1 MNTWRQMIFKQFK
14 IALILAVFSSG
25 INFGCNSKVPQR
37 ASPNILLI
45 VSEDNSPDLGC
56 YGNKLVHTPNL
67 DKLSK
72 NGVMFLNAYT
82 TYAVC
87 SPSRSSIF
95 TGLYPHQNGQLGWA
109 THYYALYSGIKVL
122 PNYLKE
128 SGYRTGILGKVH
140 VNPADRFDFDFADLP
155 GSNFQKESLKDYA
168 IRAKEFVGQSE
179 KPYFLMVNFPDAH
192 LPFQNEVEGLPTK
205 KVDRNKILETL
216 PFVGV
221 NNERLLDQTEAYYNC
236 MNRLDE
242 SIGMLLDSLG
252 DMSNTCIIY
261 LSDHGAQ
268 FSRGK
273 LTNYEGGLKI
283 PFIISYPEVIKETGS
298 SKDELISVIDILPT
312 VLDLAGISGDFN
324 FPGRSLM
331 DLFTKDGDGTSW
343 RTYLGADGEGA
354 SPVFYYPRR
363 SIRGERYKLIQNID
377 VGRGEFPAFSAYA
390 DPDFGSGATIE
401 EIAAS
406 DERIRQAYER
416 WRKPPEWEL
425 YDLQEDPWEF
435 ENLADKPEL
444 ETVLVYMKEALS
456 AWRRDTNDPF
466 LSAEKIRKYTFEMDS
481 INNLYPDHS
490 YRKVE
495 GFKWDYLDYLNK

>member
-1 MNTWRQMIFKQFK
+1 MKLRKKMIINQLK
-14 IALILAVFSSG
+14 IGLALLALLGVTTSG
-25 INFGCNSKVPQR
+25 CGSKETVSPR
-37 ASPNILLI
+37 PNILLI
-45 VSEDNSPDLGC
+45 VSEDNSSDLGC
-56 YGNKLVHTPNL
+56 YGNSLVHTPNL
-67 DKLSK
+67 DKLSN
-72 NGVMFLNAYT
+72 NGVKFLNAYT

-128 SGYRTGILGKVH
+128 TGYRTGILGKIH
-140 VNPADRFDFDFADLP
+140 VNPAERFDFDFEALP

-168 IRAKEFVGQSE
+168 TQAKEFVSQSE
-179 KPYFLMVNFPDAH
+179 DPYFLMVNFPDAH
-192 LPFQNEVEGLPTK
+192 LPFQNEVEGLPTQ
-205 KVDRNKILETL
+205 KVDRNKIKETL

-252 DMSNTCIIY
+252 DLSNTCIIY

-273 LTNYEGGLKI
+273 LTNYEGGLKV
-283 PFIISYPEVIKETGS
+283 PFIISYPEKIKEIGS
-298 SKDELISVIDILPT
+298 SRDELISVIDILPT
-312 VLDLAGISGDFN
+312 VLDLTETLGDFN
-324 FPGRSLM
+324 LPGRSLM
-331 DLFTKDGDGTSW
+331 DLFSEDETEW
-343 RTYLGADGEGA
+343 RTHLGADGEGA
-354 SPVFYYPRR
+354 SPVFYFPRR
-363 SIRGERYKLIQNID
+363 SIRGDRYKLIHNID
-377 VGRGEFPAFSAYA
+377 VGRGEFPAFTAYA
-390 DPDFGSGATIE
+390 NPDFGSGATIE

-406 DERIRQAYER
+406 DAKVRQAYET

-435 ENLADKPEL
+435 ENLADKPGL
-444 ETVLVYMKEALS
+444 EAVLVTMKEALD
-456 AWRRDTNDPF
+456 AWREDTRDPF
-466 LSAEKIRKYTFEMDS
+466 LSAEKLKKYTFEMDS
-481 INNLYPDHS
+481 INTLYPDHS

-495 GFKWDYLDYLNK
+495 GFKWGYLDYLNN